1 MVDLTNCS
9 LTVAILFR
17 QNLYKNVPG
26 PTPLYMKVP
35 SYAISLYQQTL
46 HQVKSSS
53 KCNCDDCC
61 VVLLT
66 GQVHS
71 SLLPSS
77 PFMESKA
84 SRERTREWVA
94 LASPFACFSRV
105 ISRDPIKWKACS
117 QARFVSGRV
126 TRPHNEKTAQRCHTT
141 EALLVLFR
149 GTWFTI
155 N

>member
-66 GQVHS
+66 VTEQVHS

-84 SRERTREWVA
+84 SRERTRE
-94 LASPFACFSRV
+94 
-105 ISRDPIKWKACS
+105 
-117 QARFVSGRV
+117 
-126 TRPHNEKTAQRCHTT
+126 
-141 EALLVLFR
+141 
-149 GTWFTI
+149 
-155 N
+155 